1 MAAIDIPALGRA
13 RLFLSRLD
21 TQTIVFTLC
30 LGFFAFLVIT
40 PLFMLLLNSIDV
52 GEPGQPTVYGFDA
65 WQRAFTTPGIAKAIY
80 NTFSLAITRS
90 LIATIIGIFIAWLLA
105 RTDIP
110 MKGWFEFM
118 FWISYFLPALPVALG
133 WILLLDP
140 QYGLIN
146 QWLMQLPF
154 IDSPPFDIYSYWG
167 IVWVHLTATTIGIRV
182 MLLTPAFRNL
192 DASLEESSRVA
203 GAGPLKTLLRV
214 IIPLMMPAILVA
226 TLLGLIRSLEA
237 FEIELILGVP
247 IGLEVFSTKIYSF
260 IINEPP
266 DFSTAG
272 ALGAFFLVILVALVI
287 LQQLYIRRKVFTT
300 VTGRG
305 FSARPITLGRWKWP
319 AFAFVMVVVLTIT
332 VVPTGF
338 VFLGTFMKLFGYF
351 HIQDPWTLD
360 NWKGVLSDPILLSSI
375 KNTLSLGLWSAVIS
389 VLFCCVIAYIVVK
402 TRFAGRGLLDFLS
415 WLPYSIPGILLGLA
429 MIWTLLLIHGF
440 IPIYGTMAALVIAM
454 SISRLPL
461 GVQVIKTFLLQLGDE
476 LEESSRVSGGS
487 WFYTFR
493 HILFPLLSPCLI
505 IVGLLTFISAARDIG
520 TVVLLATGKTRT
532 LALLMLDY
540 TAGAEL
546 ERATVVACMIVL
558 LVVVGALAAR
568 ALGGQFKIRS

>member
-1 MAAIDIPALGRA
+1 MASIEAAPPDRA
-13 RLFLSRLD
+13 
-21 TQTIVFTLC
+21 
-30 LGFFAFLVIT
+30 GFFSRIDRQSIGFTVFLCFVAFVVIT
-40 PLFMLLLNSIDV
+40 PLFMLLLNSFDIGV
-52 GEPGQPTVYGFDA
+52 PGQPTVYGFDA
-65 WQRAFTTPGIAKAIY
+65 WQRAFTTRGIGKAIY
-80 NTFSLAITRS
+80 NTISLAVTRS
-90 LIATIIGIFIAWLLA
+90 LIATAVGIFLAWLLA

-110 MKGWFEFM
+110 WKNWFEFM
-118 FWISYFLPALPVALG
+118 FWISFFLPALPVALG
-133 WILLLDP
+133 WILLLDSKF
-140 QYGLIN
+140 GLIN
-146 QWLMQLPF
+146 QALVALPF
-154 IDSPPFDIYSYWG
+154 IENAPFNIHSYWG

-192 DASLEESSRVA
+192 DAALEESSRVA
-203 GAGPLKTLLRV
+203 GAGAIKTLLRV
-214 IIPLMMPAILVA
+214 IIPIMMPAILVA
-226 TLLGLIRSLEA
+226 TILGLIRSLEA

-260 IINEPP
+260 IVNNPP

-272 ALGAFFLVILVALVI
+272 ALGSFFLVILMIMVG
-287 LQQLYIRRKVFTT
+287 LQQLYLRRKVFTT

-305 FSARPITLGRWKWP
+305 FSARPIPLGRWKWP
-319 AFAFVMVVVLTIT
+319 AFILVLVIVLTIT
-332 VVPTGF
+332 FVPMGF
-338 VFLGTFMKLFGYF
+338 VFLGTFMQLFGYF
-351 HIQDPWTLD
+351 NIADPWTLD
-360 NWKGVLSDPILLSSI
+360 NWKQVWSDPILFSSI
-375 KNTLSLGLWSAVIS
+375 KNTLTLGIWSAVIS
-389 VLFCCVIAYIVVK
+389 VAFCCLIAYIVVK
-402 TRFAGRGLLDFLS
+402 TRFAGRALLDFLS

-429 MIWTLLLIHGF
+429 LIWTLLLIHDF

-454 SISRLPL
+454 SISRLPV

-505 IVGLLTFISAARDIG
+505 IVGLLTFITAARDIG

-546 ERATVVACMIVL
+546 ERATVVACMIVVM
-558 LVVVGALAAR
+558 VVVGALLAR
-568 ALGGQFKIRS
+568 ALGGQFHIRG

>member
-1 MAAIDIPALGRA
+1 MASIDAVAPKRA
-13 RLFLSRLD
+13 GFFRRLES
-21 TQTIVFTLC
+21 QTIVYTVF
-30 LGFFAFLVIT
+30 LGVVAFLVIT
-40 PLFMLLLNSIDV
+40 PLFMLLLNSFDI
-52 GEPGQPTVYGFDA
+52 GEPGQPTVYGLDA
-65 WQRAFTTPGIAKAIY
+65 WQRAFTAQGIGKAIY

-90 LIATIIGIFIAWLLA
+90 LIATAVGIFIAWLLA

-110 MKGWFEFM
+110 LKGWFEFM

-133 WILLLDP
+133 WILLLDSKF
-140 QYGLIN
+140 GLIN
-146 QWLMQLPF
+146 QLLMALPF
-154 IDSPPFDIYSYWG
+154 IDSPPFNIYSYWG

-192 DASLEESSRVA
+192 DAALEESSRVA
-203 GAGPLKTLLRV
+203 GAGPLNTLVRI
-214 IIPLMMPAILVA
+214 IIPIMMPAILVA
-226 TLLGLIRSLEA
+226 TILGLIRSLEA

-247 IGLEVFSTKIYSF
+247 IGIEVFSTKIYAF
-260 IINEPP
+260 IINNPP
-266 DFSTAG
+266 DLPTAG
-272 ALGAFFLVILVALVI
+272 ALGSFFLVVLMVLVG
-287 LQQLYIRRKVFTT
+287 LQQLYLRRKVFTT

-305 FSARPITLGRWKWP
+305 FSARPIALGPWKWP
-319 AFAFVMVVVLTIT
+319 AFALVMVIVLTVT
-332 VVPTGF
+332 VVPIGF
-338 VFLGTFMKLFGYF
+338 VFIGTFMKLFGYF
-351 HIQDPWTLD
+351 HIPDPWTLD
-360 NWKGVLSDPILLSSI
+360 NWKHVLDDPILLSSI
-375 KNTLSLGLWSAVIS
+375 KNTLTLGIWSAIIS
-389 VLFCCVIAYIVVK
+389 VVFCCLIAYIVVK
-402 TRFAGRGLLDFLS
+402 TRFAGSALLDFLS

-429 MIWTLLLIHGF
+429 LIWTLLLVHDF

-461 GVQVIKTFLLQLGDE
+461 GVQVIKTFLMQLGDE

-493 HILFPLLSPCLI
+493 RILLPILSPCLI
-505 IVGLLTFISAARDIG
+505 IVGLVTFISAARDIG

-558 LVVVGALAAR
+558 MVVAAALLAR
-568 ALGGQFKIRS
+568 SLGGQFHIRS